1 MGWTKRDFVVQA
13 FDEIGLASY
22 IFDIQPEQLQ
32 SALRRLDT
40 MMATW
45 NAKGIRLAYPLPSS
59 PLDSDLDSQTE
70 VPDSAYEAI
79 YTNLAIRIAPSFGKQ
94 VAIEV
99 KTTAKAAYDVL
110 LQRATFPI
118 EMQLPRTMPAGAGQK
133 PWRIDDPYVAPPQ
146 SPVQTGSEG
155 YLEPLNISNNNSY

>member
-1 MGWTKRDFVVQA
+1 MGWTKRQFVEQA
-13 FDEIGLASY
+13 FDEIGLAGY
-22 IFDIQPEQLQ
+22 TFDLQPEQLQ

-59 PLDSDLDSQTE
+59 PQDSDLDQKTE

-99 KTTAKAAYDVL
+99 KTTAKQAYDVL
-110 LQRATFPI
+110 LQRAAAPI
-118 EMQLPRTMPAGAGQK
+118 EMRLPSTMPVGAGHK
-133 PWRIDDPYVAPPQ
+133 LYDDPYVEYPEQ
-146 SPVQTGSEG
+146 PVQSGPEG
-155 YLEPLNISNNNSY
+155 FFEP

>member
-1 MGWTKRDFVVQA
+1 MGWSKRQFVTQA

-22 IFDIQPEQLQ
+22 VFDIQPEQLQ

-59 PLDSDLDSQTE
+59 PEDSDLDQETE

-79 YTNLAIRIAPSFGKQ
+79 YTNLAVRIAPSFGKQ
-94 VAIEV
+94 VALEV
-99 KTTAKAAYDVL
+99 KVAAKQAYDTL
-110 LQRATFPI
+110 LQRATQPI
-118 EMQLPRTMPAGAGQK
+118 EMQLPREMPAGSGNK
-133 PWRIDDPYVAPPQ
+133 PWRWDDPFVAPPTD
-146 SPVQTGSEG
+146 PVETGSEG
-155 YLEPLNISNNNSY
+155 YLEPLNTRTHSY

>member
-1 MGWTKRDFVVQA
+1 MGWTKRQFVEQA

-22 IFDIQPEQLQ
+22 IFDLQPEQLQ

-45 NAKGIRLAYPLPSS
+45 NAQGIRLAYPLPSN
-59 PLDSDLDSQTE
+59 PQDSDLDQETD

-99 KTTAKAAYDVL
+99 KTTAKQAYNVL
-110 LQRATFPI
+110 LQRATYPI

-133 PWRIDDPYVAPPQ
+133 PWRVDDPFVPGPRN
-146 SPVQTGSEG
+146 PVQTGPEG
-155 YLEPLNISNNNSY
+155 YLEPVSNINPY